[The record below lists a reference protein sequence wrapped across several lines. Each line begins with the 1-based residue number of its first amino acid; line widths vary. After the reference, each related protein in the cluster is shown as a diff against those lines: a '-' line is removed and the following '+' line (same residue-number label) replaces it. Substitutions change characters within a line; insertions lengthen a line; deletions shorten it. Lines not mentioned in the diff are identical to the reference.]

1 MERGFSRSGTFSL
14 EFKINR
20 EKLPEGKRVNRG
32 EEMGWIWGSSVEVTC
47 LVNGECE
54 MGVVPPDFSREAPI
68 HKSNIF

>member
-1 MERGFSRSGTFSL
+1 
-14 EFKINR
+14 
-20 EKLPEGKRVNRG
+20 
-32 EEMGWIWGSSVEVTC
+32 MGWIWGSSVEVTC